1 MKSIKEEVE
10 TKNQSY
16 ADDFVATL
24 ADKLGAVAKA
34 NIVFADPIE
43 RNGVTVIPVA
53 KARWGFGGGSGR
65 TEKETGAGG
74 GGGAVVTPIG
84 FIEMRNGEAVF
95 KRIYEVSPL
104 FIAIGGLAS
113 FLLLRG
119 LFGRR

>member
-1 MKSIKEEVE
+1 MKHIKEEVE
-10 TKNQSY
+10 TKNQTY

-43 RNGVTVIPVA
+43 RDGVTVIPVA

-65 TEKETGAGG
+65 TEKENGAGG

-84 FIEMRNGEAVF
+84 FIEIRNGEANF
-95 KRIYEVSPL
+95 KRIHTISPL
-104 FIAIGGLAS
+104 LMAISGLAG
-113 FLLLRG
+113 FLLMRG
-119 LFGRR
+119 LFRRR

>member
-1 MKSIKEEVE
+1 MKNIKEEVE
-10 TKNQSY
+10 TKNHTY

-65 TEKETGAGG
+65 SEKEKGSGG

-84 FIEMRNGEAVF
+84 FIEIRNGEAIF
-95 KRIYEVSPL
+95 KRIHTLSPL
-104 FIAIGGLAS
+104 VIAIGGLTS
-113 FLLLRG
+113 LLLMRG
-119 LFGRR
+119 LFRRR